1 LVVYLGTSPY
11 FWHMFVRKKKNR
23 SGSVSIQI
31 IQKVNRNNKVLK
43 TIGSSSAPTE
53 IERLYKQAL
62 YEMPRLYGA
71 TLFDQPKEASI
82 YDLSNDNIRI
92 IGPELVFGRIFN
104 HIGFNQINDQLF
116 KDLSISRI
124 THPGSKLN
132 LSEYLRENNREEITV
147 DRIYYFLDR
156 LNSRYKEKVEDIS
169 FNYTKCLLGGK
180 IGVVFYDM
188 TTIYFESSQ
197 PDEFRETGFSKDG
210 KHHLPQIYLGLLV
223 GKDDYPIGYDIFEGG
238 IYEGHTL
245 IPVIEKF
252 EKRFNLDKPIVVAD
266 AGLLS
271 SKNILA
277 LENKGYSFIIGARIK
292 NEKDQIKTQILQ
304 LSLED
309 GQISKITKPD
319 NTTLFISYSSK
330 RAKKDLSNRE
340 RGLRRLEKSLK
351 AGRLTKSNINNR
363 GYNKYLL
370 FKGELKIEIDYDK
383 FKLDSRWDGLKGYVT
398 NTKLSG
404 DEVIENYNNL
414 WKIEK
419 AFRIS
424 KTDLKIRPIFHRLR
438 DRIEAHICISFVS
451 YLLYRELERVL
462 PDNISIKKAIKAINK
477 MYEIIL
483 NDKKIRLRNN
493 ETQEKIIEIVNAIF

>member
-1 LVVYLGTSPY
+1 
-11 FWHMFVRKKKNR
+11 MFVRKKKNR

-31 IQKVNRNNKVLK
+31 IEKINRKNKVLR
-43 TIGSSSAPTE
+43 TIGSSSDPQE
-53 IERLYKQAL
+53 IEKLYKQAL

-71 TLFDQPKEASI
+71 TLFDPPEDTNI
-82 YDLSNDNIRI
+82 TDLSNDDIRV
-92 IGPELVFGRIFN
+92 IGPELIFGRIFN
-104 HIGFNQINDQLF
+104 YIGFNAIEDQLF
-116 KDLSISRI
+116 KDLCISRI

-132 LSEYLRENNREEITV
+132 LSEYFRENNREEITV

-156 LNSRYKEKVEDIS
+156 LNSRYKKQVEDIS
-169 FNYTKCLLGGK
+169 FSYTKRLLDGK

-197 PDEFRETGFSKDG
+197 PDDFRETGFSKDG
-210 KHHLPQIYLGLLV
+210 KHQHPQIYLGLLV
-223 GKDDYPIGYDIFEGG
+223 GKDGYPIGYDVFEGS

-245 IPVIEKF
+245 IPVIDKF
-252 EKRFNLDKPIVVAD
+252 ERRFNLDKPIVVAD

-277 LENKGYSFIIGARIK
+277 LIEKGYSFIIGARIK
-292 NEKDQIKTQILQ
+292 NEKEQIKTKITQ

-309 GQISKITKPD
+309 GQIFKITKPD
-319 NTTLFISYSSK
+319 NTTLFISYSEK
-330 RAKKDLSNRE
+330 RAKKDESNRE
-340 RGLRRLEKSLK
+340 RGLKRLEKSLK

-363 GYNKYLL
+363 GYNKYLKL
-370 FKGELKIEIDYDK
+370 KGELQIEIDYEKYKIDAK
-383 FKLDSRWDGLKGYVT
+383 WDGLKGYIT

-404 DEVIENYNNL
+404 SEVIANYNNL

-424 KTDLKIRPIFHRLR
+424 KTDLKIRPIYHRLR
-438 DRIEAHICISFVS
+438 DRIEAHICISFVA
-451 YLLYRELERVL
+451 YLLHKELERIL
-462 PDNISIKKAIKAINK
+462 SDQISIKKAIKAINK

-483 NDKKIRLRNN
+483 KNSTIKLKNN
-493 ETQEKIIEIVNAIF
+493 EFQQKIIDLVNDHF

>member
-1 LVVYLGTSPY
+1 
-11 FWHMFVRKKKNR
+11 MFVRKKKNK
-23 SGSVSIQI
+23 SGSISIQI
-31 IQKVNRNNKVLK
+31 IQKVHRSNKVLK
-43 TIGSSSAPTE
+43 TIGSSSDPTE
-53 IERLYKQAL
+53 VERLYQQAL

-71 TLFDQPKEASI
+71 TLFDQPQDTSI
-82 YDLSNDNIRI
+82 YELSNDNIRI
-92 IGPELVFGRIFN
+92 VGSELVFGRIFN
-104 HIGFNQINDQLF
+104 HIGFNQIKDQLF

-156 LNSRYKEKVEDIS
+156 LNSRYKRKVEDIS
-169 FNYTKCLLGGK
+169 FNYTKRLLGGK

-223 GKDDYPIGYDIFEGG
+223 GKDGYPIGYDIFEGN

-245 IPVIEKF
+245 IPIIERF
-252 EKRFNLDKPIVVAD
+252 EKRFALDKPIIVAD

-271 SKNILA
+271 SKNIQA
-277 LENKGYSFIIGARIK
+277 LKEKGYSFILGARIK
-292 NEKDQIKTQILQ
+292 NEKEQIKTQILK
-304 LSLED
+304 LNFKD
-309 GQISKITKPD
+309 GRINKINRSD
-319 NTTLFISYSSK
+319 DTTLFISYSVK

-340 RGLRRLEKSLK
+340 RGLKRLEKNLK
-351 AGRLTKSNINNR
+351 AGKLTKSNINNR
-363 GYNKYLL
+363 GYNKYLML
-370 FKGELKIEIDYDK
+370 KGEIQIEIDYEK
-383 FKLDSRWDGLKGYVT
+383 FKTDSKWDGLKGYIT
-398 NTKLSG
+398 NTKLSAE
-404 DEVIENYNNL
+404 EVIENYNNL

-424 KTDLKIRPIFHRLR
+424 KTDLKIRPVYHRLKE
-438 DRIEAHICISFVS
+438 RIEAHICISFVS

-462 PDNISIKKAIKAINK
+462 PKDISIKKAIKAINK
-477 MYEIIL
+477 MYEITL
-483 NDKKIRLRNN
+483 NNKKIRLKNN
-493 ETQEKIIEIVNAIF
+493 EIQERIIKAINANF

>member
-1 LVVYLGTSPY
+1 
-11 FWHMFVRKKKNR
+11 MFVRKKKNR

-31 IQKVNRNNKVLK
+31 IQKVNRLNKVIK
-43 TIGSSSAPTE
+43 TIGSSSNPNE
-53 IERLYKQAL
+53 IESLYHKAL
-62 YEMPRLYGA
+62 YEMPRLYGS
-71 TLFDQPKEASI
+71 TLFDPPQEVDIK
-82 YDLSNDNIRI
+82 DLSNDNIRVV
-92 IGPELVFGRIFN
+92 GPDLVFGRIFN
-104 HIGFNQINDQLF
+104 HIGFNKIKDPLF

-169 FNYTKCLLGGK
+169 FNYTKRLLGGN

-223 GKDDYPIGYDIFEGG
+223 GRDGYPIGYDIFEGS

-245 IPVIEKF
+245 IPVIERF

-277 LENKGYSFIIGARIK
+277 LEKKEYSFIIGARIK
-292 NEKDQIKTQILQ
+292 NEKEKIKTQILQ

-309 GQISKITKPD
+309 GQISKITKAD
-319 NTTLFISYSSK
+319 NTSLFISYSGK

-340 RGLRRLEKSLK
+340 RGLRRLEKNLK
-351 AGRLTKSNINNR
+351 AGKLTKSNINNR

-370 FKGELKIEIDYDK
+370 FEGEMKIEIDYDK
-383 FKLDSRWDGLKGYVT
+383 FKEDSRWDGLKGYVT
-398 NTKLSG
+398 NTKLNG
-404 DEVIENYNNL
+404 DQIIENYNNL

-424 KTDLKIRPIFHRLR
+424 KTDLKIRPIYHRLKE
-438 DRIEAHICISFVS
+438 RIEAHICISFVS
-451 YLLYRELERVL
+451 YLLYKELERVL
-462 PDNISIKKAIKAINK
+462 PENISIKKAIKAINK
-477 MYEIIL
+477 MYEITL
-483 NDKKIRLRNN
+483 TNNKLLLKNN
-493 ETQEKIIEIVNAIF
+493 ELQEKITDSVNTNF

>member
-1 LVVYLGTSPY
+1 MGVPPYL
-11 FWHMFVRKKKNR
+11 WHMFVRKKKNR
-23 SGSVSIQI
+23 SGSISIQI

-43 TIGSSSAPTE
+43 TIGSSSDPKE
-53 IERLYKQAL
+53 IEKLYQQAL

-71 TLFDQPKEASI
+71 TLFDQPQQTSI
-82 YDLSNDNIRI
+82 HDLSNDNIRVT
-92 IGPELVFGRIFN
+92 GPELVFGKIFN
-104 HIGFNQINDQLF
+104 HIGFNRIKDQLF

-124 THPGSKLN
+124 THPGSKLK
-132 LSEYLRENNREEITV
+132 LSEYLRENNREEMTV

-156 LNSRYKEKVEDIS
+156 LNSRYKEKVEEIS
-169 FNYTKCLLGGK
+169 FNYTRRILKGK

-197 PDEFRETGFSKDG
+197 PDEFRETGYSKDG

-223 GKDDYPIGYDIFEGG
+223 GKDGYPIGYDIFEGN

-245 IPVIEKF
+245 IPMIERF

-271 SKNILA
+271 SKNIQA
-277 LENKGYSFIIGARIK
+277 LEEKGCTFIIGARIK
-292 NEKDQIKTQILQ
+292 NEKDQIKDRILQ
-304 LSLED
+304 LSLKD
-309 GQISKITKPD
+309 GQIHKIKKPD
-319 NTTLFISYSSK
+319 NTTLFISYSAR

-340 RGLRRLEKSLK
+340 RGLKRLEKNLK
-351 AGRLTKSNINNR
+351 AGKLTKSNINNR

-370 FKGELKIEIDYDK
+370 LKGELRIEIDYQK
-383 FKLDSRWDGLKGYVT
+383 FKTDSGWDGLKGYIT

-404 DEVIENYNNL
+404 EEVIENYNNL

-424 KTDLKIRPIFHRLR
+424 KTDLKIRPVYHRLR
-438 DRIEAHICISFVS
+438 SRIEAHICISFVS
-451 YLLYRELERVL
+451 YLLYKELERVL
-462 PDNISIKKAIKAINK
+462 PKEISIKKAIKSINK
-477 MYEIIL
+477 MYEIVL
-483 NDKKIRLRNN
+483 TDRKIRLKNN
-493 ETQEKIIEIVNAIF
+493 EIQNKIIEVINANF

>member
-1 LVVYLGTSPY
+1 
-11 FWHMFVRKKKNR
+11 MFVRKKRNS
-23 SGSVSIQI
+23 SGSISIQI
-31 IQKVNRNNKVLK
+31 IQKINRNNKVLK
-43 TIGSSSAPTE
+43 TIGSSSDPNE
-53 IERLYKQAL
+53 IESLYKKAL

-71 TLFDQPKEASI
+71 TLFDQPDEASI
-82 YDLSNDNIRI
+82 YDLSNDNIRV
-92 IGPELVFGRIFN
+92 IGPKLVFGRIFN
-104 HIGFNQINDQLF
+104 HIGFNQIKDQIF

-156 LNSRYKEKVEDIS
+156 LNSRYKKKVEDIS
-169 FNYTKCLLGGK
+169 FNYTKRLLGGK

-223 GKDDYPIGYDIFEGG
+223 GKDGYPIGYDVFQGG
-238 IYEGHTL
+238 VYEGHTL

-252 EKRFNLDKPIVVAD
+252 ERRFNLDKPIVVAD

-277 LENKGYSFIIGARIK
+277 LEKKGYSFIIGARIK
-292 NEKDQIKTQILQ
+292 NEKEQIKTKILQ
-304 LSLED
+304 LFLED
-309 GQISKITKPD
+309 GQISKIIKPD
-319 NTTLFISYSSK
+319 DTALFISYSGK

-340 RGLRRLEKSLK
+340 RGLKRLEKNLK
-351 AGRLTKSNINNR
+351 TGKFTKSNLNNR
-363 GYNKYLL
+363 GYNKYLQ

-383 FKLDSRWDGLKGYVT
+383 FKLDSKWDGLKGYIT

-404 DEVIENYNNL
+404 NEIIENYNNL

-424 KTDLKIRPIFHRLR
+424 KTDLKIRPIYHRLKE
-438 DRIEAHICISFVS
+438 RIEAHICISFVS

-462 PDNISIKKAIKAINK
+462 PDNITIKKAIKAINK
-477 MYEIIL
+477 MYEIAL
-483 NDKKIRLRNN
+483 NDKKIILKNN
-493 ETQEKIIEIVNAIF
+493 ELQENIIDIVNDSF

>member
-1 LVVYLGTSPY
+1 
-11 FWHMFVRKKKNR
+11 MFVRKKKNR

-31 IQKVNRNNKVLK
+31 IQKVNRLNKVIK
-43 TIGSSSAPTE
+43 TIGSSSDPIE
-53 IERLYKQAL
+53 IERLFHQAL

-71 TLFDQPKEASI
+71 TLFDPPQEPNI
-82 YDLSNDNIRI
+82 NDLSNDNIRVV
-92 IGPELVFGRIFN
+92 GPELVFGRIFN
-104 HIGFNQINDQLF
+104 HIGFDQIKDPIF

-169 FNYTKCLLGGK
+169 FNYTKRLLGGN

-223 GKDDYPIGYDIFEGG
+223 GRDGYPIGYDIFEGS

-245 IPVIEKF
+245 IPVIERF

-271 SKNILA
+271 SKNIIA
-277 LENKGYSFIIGARIK
+277 LEKKGYSFIIGARIK
-292 NEKDQIKTQILQ
+292 NEKEQIKTQILQ

-309 GQISKITKPD
+309 GQVNKIPKPD
-319 NTTLFISYSSK
+319 NTSLFISYSSK

-340 RGLRRLEKSLK
+340 RGLRRLEKNLK
-351 AGRLTKSNINNR
+351 AGKLTKSNINNR

-370 FKGELKIEIDYDK
+370 FEGELKIEIDYDK

-398 NTKLSG
+398 NTKLNG
-404 DEVIENYNNL
+404 DQIIENYNNL

-424 KTDLKIRPIFHRLR
+424 KTDLKIRPVYHRLKE
-438 DRIEAHICISFVS
+438 RIEAHICISFVS
-451 YLLYRELERVL
+451 YLLYKELERVL

-477 MYEIIL
+477 MYEITLMKNKIL
-483 NDKKIRLRNN
+483 LKNN
-493 ETQEKIIEIVNAIF
+493 ELQENITDSINANF